1 MASPLLPSVTTS
13 IASFRPALFPSKSQ
27 TNCLVGN
34 GRHWFAVGGSRLLL
48 LPCKAKHGDHNNPS
62 SKNQDE
68 VTSSREGKFDRR
80 DMLFG
85 LGAGGLYG
93 AAAAGLDLNR
103 FALADPIPAPDINK
117 CTLTTEDLKG
127 LDCCPKKTDIIYN
140 FQLPASPPAVL
151 RTRPAAHNAAYHP
164 EYVAKYRLAIELMKG
179 LGEDDPR
186 NFRNQ
191 ANVHCAYCEGSYHYT
206 MPTKHGIIDGILK
219 EIQVHSSWLFY
230 PFHRWYLYFYE
241 RILADLIH
249 DPTFALPFWNW
260 DAPDGMYMPAIF
272 EDDPV
277 LNPLYD
283 ANRNA
288 KHRLPGTVLDLN
300 YHGKDG
306 NTKDDNTIIN
316 DNLRTMNSKMLSIS
330 STDWCSFFGHPYRA
344 GYQPNPGAGNIE
356 SIPHNTV
363 HNWTG
368 TDSSLPPYTGED
380 MGVFYSAGR
389 DPIFFAHHANVD
401 RMWYLWKNNFGGQDI
416 EDTDWLDSSFL
427 FYDEKQRLVRVTVRD
442 SLDTTLLGYDYQCAD
457 IPWIDPAYKPTP
469 RLPANKTE
477 PQVYFAELSAKFP
490 ATLDSTISVEVARPE
505 EVRNR
510 SDVEKAKQEEVL
522 VIRGIEFPA
531 NVPVKFD
538 VYVNDDASSPS
549 GPDKSEF
556 AGSFVH
562 VRHRHD
568 HIIKTK
574 LTLGITRLLEDLGAA
589 KDDSVVVTLVPRN
602 GEGKIT
608 IGGFSIELSPCV

>member
-27 TNCLVGN
+27 TNCFVGS
-34 GRHWFAVGGSRLLL
+34 GRHSFAVGGSRLLL

-80 DMLFG
+80 DVLFG

-93 AAAAGLDLNR
+93 AAGLDLNR
-103 FALADPIPAPDINK
+103 FALADPIPAPDIND
-117 CTLTTEDLKG
+117 CTPTTEDKKG
-127 LDCCPKKTDIIYN
+127 LKCCPKPSDKIRD
-140 FQLPASPPAVL
+140 FRLPKSPPAVL
-151 RTRPAAHNAAYHP
+151 RTRPAAHNAAKDP
-164 EYVAKYRLAIELMKG
+164 KYVAKYRQAVALMKG
-179 LGEDDPR
+179 LGKDDPR
-186 NFRNQ
+186 NFWNQ

-206 MPTKHGIIDGILK
+206 VPIKYCFIHGIQK
-219 EIQVHSSWLFY
+219 ELQVHSSWLFY
-230 PFHRWYLYFYE
+230 PFHRWYLYFHE
-241 RILADLIH
+241 RILAHLID

-260 DAPDGMYMPAIF
+260 DAPEGMYMPAIF
-272 EDDPV
+272 EDDHL

-288 KHRLPGTVLDLN
+288 KHCVQGTVLDLN
-300 YHGKDG
+300 YG
-306 NTKDDNTIIN
+306 KDDNPDDNDTIIRK
-316 DNLRTMNSKMLSIS
+316 NLFTMHSQMLSIS
-330 STDWCSFFGHPYRA
+330 STDWCSFFGDPYRA
-344 GYQPNPGAGNIE
+344 GCEPMPGSGKIE
-356 SIPHNTV
+356 NIPHGTV

-368 TDSSLPPYTGED
+368 TDSTLPPCTGED

-389 DPIFFAHHANVD
+389 DPIFYAHHGNVD

-416 EDTDWLDSSFL
+416 TDTDWLDSSFL

-442 SLDTTLLGYDYQCAD
+442 SLDTALLGYDYQSVD
-457 IPWIDPAYKPTP
+457 IPWIAPKYKPTP
-469 RLPANKTE
+469 RFPAKTK
-477 PQVYFAELSAKFP
+477 PQISSAELSTKFP

-510 SDVEKAKQEEVL
+510 SDAEKAKQEEVL

-531 NVPVKFD
+531 NVLVKFD

-549 GPDKSEF
+549 GPDNSEF
-556 AGSFVH
+556 VGSFVH
-562 VRHRHD
+562 VRHRND

-574 LTLGITRLLEDLGAA
+574 LTLGITQLLEDLRAA
-589 KDDSVVVTLVPRN
+589 KEGSVVVTLVPRN

-608 IGGFSIELSPCV
+608 IGGLSIELSSCKSDC